1 MSAHEPLGG
10 RILTKPFLALSALAA
25 IALVILLARFVF
37 GLGAV
42 THIND
47 GYPWG
52 IWIVVDVMI
61 GTAFGCAGYAIALL
75 VYVLNRGEYHPLVR
89 PAMMAGLFGYTLA
102 GAAVIVD
109 LGRYWQVYTLLL
121 PWYAQLNSV
130 MLEVAWCV
138 MAYIV
143 VLAIE
148 FAPAFLER
156 FSLTDLRQKLSKVL
170 FVIIAVGIL
179 LPTMHQSSLG
189 TLLVVLGY
197 KLSPLWQTQLLPVLF
212 LVTALLMGFAIV
224 PFEAILAARGFR
236 RPIETRLLGKLSGI
250 TALLLAGY
258 LVVRFADLI
267 VRGQL
272 GAAFAANLETGM
284 FWLENALFV
293 LALVMLARPAN
304 RTNPRMMFIAAAVLL
319 VAGSIYRINAYLI
332 GYHPAGGGWNYFPSV
347 TEILVTV
354 GMFSIEILL
363 YLLFVKQLPVLPRAE
378 RVTAVQ

>member
-10 RILTKPFLALSALAA
+10 KILTKPFLALSALAV
-25 IALVILLARFVF
+25 IALGIIAVRFVL

-42 THIND
+42 THINN

-89 PAMMAGLFGYTLA
+89 PAMMAGLFGYALA
-102 GAAVIVD
+102 GTAVIVD
-109 LGRYWQVYTLLL
+109 LGRYWQFYTLLL
-121 PWYAQLNSV
+121 PWYAQTNSV

-138 MAYIV
+138 MAYVV

-148 FAPAFLER
+148 FSPAFLER
-156 FSLTDLRQKLSKVL
+156 FGLTDARRKLSKVL
-170 FVIIAVGIL
+170 FVFIAIGVL

-189 TLLVVLGY
+189 SLLVVLGFQ
-197 KLSPLWQTQLLPVLF
+197 LSPLWQTQLLPLLF

-236 RPIETRLLGKLSGI
+236 RPIETHLLGKLSGV

-258 LVVRFADLI
+258 LVIRFVDLI

-272 GAAFAANLETGM
+272 GLAFAANLDAGT
-284 FWLENALFV
+284 FWVENVLFV
-293 LALVMLARPAN
+293 VALVMLARPVY

-332 GYHPAGGGWNYFPSV
+332 GYHPAGGVWHYFPSV

>member
-25 IALVILLARFVF
+25 IALVIMLARFVF

-61 GTAFGCAGYAIALL
+61 GTAFGCAGYAIALV

-89 PAMMAGLFGYTLA
+89 PAMMAGLFGYALA

-109 LGRYWQVYTLLL
+109 LGRYWQMYTLFL
-121 PWYAQLNSV
+121 PWYVQTNSV

-138 MAYIV
+138 MAYVV

-148 FAPAFLER
+148 FSPAVLER
-156 FSLTDLRQKLSKVL
+156 FGLADARKKLSKVL
-170 FVIIAVGIL
+170 FFFIAVGVL

-189 TLLVVLGY
+189 TMIVVLGY
-197 KLSPLWQTQLLPVLF
+197 KLSPLWQTQLLPLEF
-212 LVTALLMGFAIV
+212 LVTAILMGFAIV

-236 RPIETRLLGKLSGI
+236 RPIETRILGKLSSF
-250 TALLLAGY
+250 TALLLAAY
-258 LVVRFADLI
+258 LVIRFADII

-272 GAAFAANLETGM
+272 GAAFTVSLETGM

-293 LALVMLARPAN
+293 LALAMLARPAY
-304 RTNPRMMFIAAAVLL
+304 RTNPRMIFIAAVVLL

-332 GYHPAGGGWNYFPSV
+332 GYHPAAGWNYFPSV

-363 YLLFVKQLPVLPRAE
+363 YLLFVKQLPVLPRHE

>member
-10 RILTKPFLALSALAA
+10 KILTKPFLALSALAA
-25 IALVILLARFVF
+25 IALAIILVRFVF

-61 GTAFGCAGYAIALL
+61 GTAFGCAGYAIALV

-89 PAMMAGLFGYTLA
+89 PAMMAGLFGYGLA
-102 GAAVIVD
+102 GMAVIVD
-109 LGRYWQVYTLLL
+109 LGRYWQMYTLFL
-121 PWYAQLNSV
+121 PWYVQTNSV

-138 MAYIV
+138 MAYVV

-148 FAPAFLER
+148 FSPAVLER
-156 FSLTDLRQKLSKVL
+156 FGLTDARKKLSKVL
-170 FVIIAVGIL
+170 FVVIAVGVL

-189 TLLVVLGY
+189 TMIVVLGFQ
-197 KLSPLWQTQLLPVLF
+197 LSPLWQTQLLPLMF
-212 LVTALLMGFAIV
+212 LVTAILMGFAIV

-236 RPIETRLLGKLSGI
+236 RPIETRMLGKLSGF
-250 TALLLAGY
+250 TALLLAAY
-258 LVVRFADLI
+258 LVVRFADII

-272 GAAFAANLETGM
+272 GAAFTVSLDAGM

-293 LALVMLARPAN
+293 LALVMLARPAY
-304 RTNPRMMFIAAAVLL
+304 RTNPRMIFIAAVVLL

-363 YLLFVKQLPVLPRAE
+363 YLLFVKQLPVLPRHE
-378 RVTAVQ
+378 RATAVQ

>member
-25 IALVILLARFVF
+25 IALVIMLARFVF

-42 THIND
+42 THINN

-61 GTAFGCAGYAIALL
+61 GTAFGCAGYAIALV

-89 PAMMAGLFGYTLA
+89 PAMMAGLFGYGLA
-102 GAAVIVD
+102 GMAVVVD
-109 LGRYWQVYTLLL
+109 LGRYWQMYTLLL
-121 PWYAQLNSV
+121 PWYAQTNSV

-138 MAYIV
+138 MAYVV

-148 FAPAFLER
+148 FSPAVLER
-156 FSLTDLRQKLSKVL
+156 FGLVDARKKLSKVL
-170 FVIIAVGIL
+170 FFFIAVGVL

-189 TLLVVLGY
+189 TMIVVLGF
-197 KLSPLWQTQLLPVLF
+197 KLSPLWQTQLLPLEF
-212 LVTALLMGFAIV
+212 LVTAILMGFAIV
-224 PFEAILAARGFR
+224 PFEAILAARSFR
-236 RPIETRLLGKLSGI
+236 RPIETRILGKLSSF
-250 TALLLAGY
+250 TALLLAAY
-258 LVVRFADLI
+258 LVVRFADII

-272 GAAFAANLETGM
+272 GAAFTVSLETGM

-293 LALVMLARPAN
+293 LALVILARPAY
-304 RTNPRMMFIAAAVLL
+304 RTNPRMIFIAAVVLL

-332 GYHPAGGGWNYFPSV
+332 GYHPAAGWNYFPSV

-363 YLLFVKQLPVLPRAE
+363 YLLFVKQLPVLPRHE

>member
-10 RILTKPFLALSALAA
+10 KILTKPFLAFSALAA

-42 THIND
+42 THINN

-61 GTAFGCAGYAIALL
+61 GTAFGCAGYAIALV

-89 PAMMAGLFGYTLA
+89 PAMMAGLFGYGLA
-102 GAAVIVD
+102 GMAVIVD
-109 LGRYWQVYTLLL
+109 LGRYWQMYTLLL
-121 PWYAQLNSV
+121 PWYAQTNSV

-138 MAYIV
+138 MAYVV

-148 FAPAFLER
+148 FSPAVLER
-156 FSLTDLRQKLSKVL
+156 FGLADARKKLSKVL
-170 FVIIAVGIL
+170 FFFIAVGVL

-189 TLLVVLGY
+189 TMIVVLGF
-197 KLSPLWQTQLLPVLF
+197 KLSPLWQTQLLPLEF
-212 LVTALLMGFAIV
+212 LVTAILMGFAIV

-236 RPIETRLLGKLSGI
+236 RPIETRILGKLSSF
-250 TALLLAGY
+250 TALLLAAY
-258 LVVRFADLI
+258 LVVRFADII

-272 GAAFAANLETGM
+272 GAALTVSLETGM

-293 LALVMLARPAN
+293 LALVMLARPAY
-304 RTNPRMMFIAAAVLL
+304 RTNPRMIFIAAVVLL

-332 GYHPAGGGWNYFPSV
+332 GYHPVGGGWSYFPSV

-363 YLLFVKQLPVLPRAE
+363 YLLFVKQLPVLPRHE

>member
-25 IALVILLARFVF
+25 IALVIMLARFVF

-61 GTAFGCAGYAIALL
+61 GTAFGCAGYAIALV

-89 PAMMAGLFGYTLA
+89 PAMMAGLFGYGLA
-102 GAAVIVD
+102 GMAVIVD
-109 LGRYWQVYTLLL
+109 LGRYWQMYTLFL
-121 PWYAQLNSV
+121 PWYVQTNSV

-138 MAYIV
+138 MAYVV

-148 FAPAFLER
+148 FSPAVLER
-156 FSLTDLRQKLSKVL
+156 FGLTDARKKLSKVL
-170 FVIIAVGIL
+170 FFFIAVGVL

-189 TLLVVLGY
+189 TMIVVLGY
-197 KLSPLWQTQLLPVLF
+197 KLSPLWQTQLLPLEF
-212 LVTALLMGFAIV
+212 LVTAILMGFAIV
-224 PFEAILAARGFR
+224 PFEAILAARSFR
-236 RPIETRLLGKLSGI
+236 RPIETWILGKLSGF
-250 TALLLAGY
+250 TALLLAAY
-258 LVVRFADLI
+258 LVIRFADII

-272 GAAFAANLETGM
+272 GAAFTVSLETGM

-293 LALVMLARPAN
+293 LALAMLARPAY
-304 RTNPRMMFIAAAVLL
+304 RTNPRMIFIAAVVLL

-332 GYHPAGGGWNYFPSV
+332 GYHPAAGWNYFPSV

-363 YLLFVKQLPVLPRAE
+363 YLLFVKQLPVLPRHE

>member
-25 IALVILLARFVF
+25 IALVIILARFVF

-61 GTAFGCAGYAIALL
+61 GTAFGCAGYAIALV

-89 PAMMAGLFGYTLA
+89 PAMMAGLFGYALA

-109 LGRYWQVYTLLL
+109 LGRYWQMYTLFL
-121 PWYAQLNSV
+121 PWYVQTNSV

-138 MAYIV
+138 MAYVV

-148 FAPAFLER
+148 FSPAVLER
-156 FSLTDLRQKLSKVL
+156 FGLVDARKKLSKVL
-170 FVIIAVGIL
+170 FFFIAVGVL

-189 TLLVVLGY
+189 TMIVVLGY
-197 KLSPLWQTQLLPVLF
+197 KLSPLWQTQLLPLEF
-212 LVTALLMGFAIV
+212 LVTAILMGFAIV

-236 RPIETRLLGKLSGI
+236 RPIETRILGKLSSF
-250 TALLLAGY
+250 TALLLAAY
-258 LVVRFADLI
+258 LVIRFADII

-272 GAAFAANLETGM
+272 GAAFTISLEAGM

-293 LALVMLARPAN
+293 LALAMLARPAY
-304 RTNPRMMFIAAAVLL
+304 RTNPRMIFIAAVVLL

-332 GYHPAGGGWNYFPSV
+332 GYHPAAGWNYFPSV

-363 YLLFVKQLPVLPRAE
+363 YLLFVKQLPVLPRHE

>member
-25 IALVILLARFVF
+25 IALVIMLARFVF

-61 GTAFGCAGYAIALL
+61 GTAFGCAGYAIALV

-89 PAMMAGLFGYTLA
+89 PAMMAGLFGYALA

-109 LGRYWQVYTLLL
+109 LGRYWQMYTLFL
-121 PWYAQLNSV
+121 PWYVQTNSV

-138 MAYIV
+138 MAYVV

-148 FAPAFLER
+148 FSPAVLER
-156 FSLTDLRQKLSKVL
+156 FGLVDARKKLSKVL
-170 FVIIAVGIL
+170 FFFIAVGVL

-189 TLLVVLGY
+189 TMIVVLGY
-197 KLSPLWQTQLLPVLF
+197 KLSPLWQTQLLPLEF
-212 LVTALLMGFAIV
+212 LVTAILMGFAIV

-236 RPIETRLLGKLSGI
+236 RPIETRILGKLSSF
-250 TALLLAGY
+250 TALLLAAY
-258 LVVRFADLI
+258 LVIRFADII

-272 GAAFAANLETGM
+272 GAAFTVSLETGM

-293 LALVMLARPAN
+293 LALAMLARPAY
-304 RTNPRMMFIAAAVLL
+304 RTNPRMIFIAAVVLL

-332 GYHPAGGGWNYFPSV
+332 GYHPAAGWSYFPSV

-363 YLLFVKQLPVLPRAE
+363 YLLFVKQLPVLPRHE

>member
-25 IALVILLARFVF
+25 IALVIILARFVF

-61 GTAFGCAGYAIALL
+61 GTAFGCAGYAIALV

-89 PAMMAGLFGYTLA
+89 PAMMAGLFGYALA

-109 LGRYWQVYTLLL
+109 LGRYWQMYTLFL
-121 PWYAQLNSV
+121 PWYVQTNSV

-138 MAYIV
+138 MAYVV

-148 FAPAFLER
+148 FSPAVLER
-156 FSLTDLRQKLSKVL
+156 FGLADARKKLSKVL
-170 FVIIAVGIL
+170 FFFIAVGVL

-189 TLLVVLGY
+189 TMIVVLGY
-197 KLSPLWQTQLLPVLF
+197 KLSPLWQTQLLPLEF
-212 LVTALLMGFAIV
+212 LVTAILMGFAIV

-236 RPIETRLLGKLSGI
+236 RPIETRILGKLSSF
-250 TALLLAGY
+250 TALLLAAY
-258 LVVRFADLI
+258 LVIRFADII

-272 GAAFAANLETGM
+272 GAAFTISLEAGM

-293 LALVMLARPAN
+293 LALAMLARPAY
-304 RTNPRMMFIAAAVLL
+304 RTNPRMIFIAAVVLL

-332 GYHPAGGGWNYFPSV
+332 GYHPAAGWNYFPSV

-363 YLLFVKQLPVLPRAE
+363 YLLFVKQLPVLPRHE

>member
-1 MSAHEPLGG
+1 MIAHEPLGG
-10 RILTKPFLALSALAA
+10 RILTKPFLALSALAG
-25 IALVILLARFVF
+25 IALVILAVRFVF

-42 THIND
+42 THINN

-52 IWIVVDVMI
+52 IWVVIDVMI
-61 GTAFGCAGYAIALL
+61 GTAFGCAGYAVALL

-89 PAMMAGLFGYTLA
+89 PALMAGLFGYTLA
-102 GAAVIVD
+102 GMAVMVD
-109 LGRYWQVYTLLL
+109 LGRYWQVYTLFL
-121 PWYAQLNSV
+121 PWYAQFNSV

-138 MAYIV
+138 MAYVV
-143 VLAIE
+143 VLWIE
-148 FAPAFLER
+148 FAPVFLER
-156 FSLTDLRQKLSKVL
+156 FGLTDIRQKLSKGL
-170 FVIIAVGIL
+170 FVIIALGVL

-224 PFEAILAARGFR
+224 PFEAILAAQGFR
-236 RPIETRLLGKLSGI
+236 RHIETRILGKFSGV

-258 LVVRFADLI
+258 LVIRFLDLI

-272 GAAFAANLETGM
+272 GAAFVVNLDAGM
-284 FWLENALFV
+284 FWLENVLYV
-293 LALVMLARPAN
+293 LALVILAR
-304 RTNPRMMFIAAAVLL
+304 RTYRASPRIMFIAATVLI
-319 VAGSIYRINAYLI
+319 VAGSVYRINAYLV
-332 GYHPAGGGWNYFPSV
+332 GYHPAGGGWHYFPSV

-354 GMFSIEILL
+354 GMLSIEILL
-363 YLLFVKQLPVLPRAE
+363 YLLFVKQLPVLPRGE

>member
-1 MSAHEPLGG
+1 VL
-10 RILTKPFLALSALAA
+10 
-25 IALVILLARFVF
+25 

-61 GTAFGCAGYAIALL
+61 GTAFGCAGYAIALV

-89 PAMMAGLFGYTLA
+89 PAMMAGLFGYALA

-109 LGRYWQVYTLLL
+109 LGRYWQMYTLFL
-121 PWYAQLNSV
+121 PWYVQTNSV

-138 MAYIV
+138 MAYVV

-148 FAPAFLER
+148 FSPAVLER
-156 FSLTDLRQKLSKVL
+156 FGLTDARQKLSKVL
-170 FVIIAVGIL
+170 FFFIAVGVL

-189 TLLVVLGY
+189 TMIVVLGF
-197 KLSPLWQTQLLPVLF
+197 KLSPLWQTQLLPLMF
-212 LVTALLMGFAIV
+212 LVTAILMGFAIV

-236 RPIETRLLGKLSGI
+236 RPIETRILGKLSVF

-258 LVVRFADLI
+258 LVIRVADLI
-267 VRGQL
+267 VRGQV
-272 GAAFAANLETGM
+272 GAAFTVSLESVM
-284 FWLENALFV
+284 FWIENGLFV
-293 LALVMLARPAN
+293 LALVMLARPAY
-304 RTNPRMMFIAAAVLL
+304 RTNPRMMFIAAVVLL

-332 GYHPAGGGWNYFPSV
+332 GYHPAGGWNYFPSV

-363 YLLFVKQLPVLPRAE
+363 YLLFVKQLPVLPRHE

>member
-1 MSAHEPLGG
+1 
-10 RILTKPFLALSALAA
+10 
-25 IALVILLARFVF
+25 
-37 GLGAV
+37 
-42 THIND
+42 
-47 GYPWG
+47 
-52 IWIVVDVMI
+52 
-61 GTAFGCAGYAIALL
+61 
-75 VYVLNRGEYHPLVR
+75 
-89 PAMMAGLFGYTLA
+89 
-102 GAAVIVD
+102 
-109 LGRYWQVYTLLL
+109 
-121 PWYAQLNSV
+121 
-130 MLEVAWCV
+130 

-148 FAPAFLER
+148 FSPAFLER
-156 FSLTDLRQKLSKVL
+156 FRLTDLRQKLSKVL

-189 TLLVVLGY
+189 TLLVVLGF

-236 RPIETRLLGKLSGI
+236 RPIETRILGKLSGF
-250 TALLLAGY
+250 TALLLAAY
-258 LVVRFADLI
+258 LVVRFADII

-272 GAAFAANLETGM
+272 GAAFTVSLETGM

-293 LALVMLARPAN
+293 LALVLLARPAY

-319 VAGSIYRINAYLI
+319 VAGSIYRINAYLV

-363 YLLFVKQLPVLPRAE
+363 YLLFVKQLPVLPRGE